1 MWFTV
6 NSTPYAWEWVI
17 KSRKSKNE
25 FERSRVV
32 ILRPGNA
39 LLENIEKVEWKC
51 GNRSI
56 KRVDSD
62 YRRGAGGKLAG
73 EVVPGIPSMGDSI
86 PI

>member
-1 MWFTV
+1 
-6 NSTPYAWEWVI
+6 
-17 KSRKSKNE
+17 
-25 FERSRVV
+25 
-32 ILRPGNA
+32 
-39 LLENIEKVEWKC
+39 LENIEKVEWKC